1 MQVKELIKLLKS
13 VPKESEICILL
24 DKNIIE
30 QNANEMNATVF
41 QVGILGIEEN
51 DDYVEL
57 ELDLNL

>member
-1 MQVKELIKLLKS
+1 MQVKELIRLLKS
-13 VPKESEICILL
+13 APKESEVCILL

-30 QNANEMNATVF
+30 QNANKMNSDIF
-41 QVGILGIEEN
+41 QVGIVGIEEN